1 MATTFTLKTVR
12 RLPLRGFTFAESML
26 VLLILTVMMSLTA
39 KTVMPYSD
47 ESDAAKV
54 MEGIT
59 MAQIEA
65 IRTDDYA
72 DYDND
77 AHDVHVTFNRRGNVL
92 LADSFTVD
100 GKDIIVSLGTGRVY
114 VRP

>member
-1 MATTFTLKTVR
+1 MAITYTLKTVR
-12 RLPLRGFTFAESML
+12 QLPLRGFTFAESML

-39 KTVMPYSD
+39 KAALPYSA
-47 ESDAAKV
+47 ESDSSRI

-65 IRTDDYA
+65 IKTDDYA

-77 AHDVHVTFNRRGNVL
+77 VHDIHVTFNRRGNGL
-92 LADSFTVD
+92 LADSFTVG